1 MYYHTRGRC
10 ATLGAAEFRAVI
22 NRRLPSPPNKA
33 AIRLF
38 LLLSAAITRLAKNK
52 RSIKNRI
59 FVSESNY
66 KPCVVG
72 SGSYPAFIRFQL
84 APTENREGS
93 NLWIRALP
101 MTPAGVG
108 GRGSPLKPKCFVIGV
123 LPSLQVL
130 FSQWALAVR
139 LEQVISKDL

>member
-101 MTPAGVG
+101 WTPTGAGGDG
-108 GRGSPLKPKCFVIGV
+108 GLNPIPKSKPLSPN
-123 LPSLQVL
+123 
-130 FSQWALAVR
+130 VR
-139 LEQVISKDL
+139 LLPCTPPPPEIEKISIILHL